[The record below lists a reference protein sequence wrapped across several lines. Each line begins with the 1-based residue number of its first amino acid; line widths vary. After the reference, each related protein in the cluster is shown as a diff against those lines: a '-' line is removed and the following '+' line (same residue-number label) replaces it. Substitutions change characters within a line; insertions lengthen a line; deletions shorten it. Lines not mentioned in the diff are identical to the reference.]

1 MRDETMSENK
11 NLHLE
16 SFYLQGARDLLLR
29 LQNDYEMCLIP
40 SVKCKCN
47 AKFSGDAPYDYF
59 PLNNTNTR
67 NLVGKGLVNALLQDR
82 KSLVRFLSGDYNGL
96 QGSVLKRDKKGK
108 VIELKI
114 EVI

>member
-1 MRDETMSENK
+1 MNKIK

-29 LQNDYEMCLIP
+29 LQQDYEMYLIP

-47 AKFSGDAPYDYF
+47 AKFSGSETPYDYF
-59 PLNNTNTR
+59 PLNNANAR
-67 NLVGKGLVNALLQDR
+67 KLVGKGLTNALLQDR
-82 KSLVRFLSGDYNGL
+82 ESLVRFLSGDYNGL

-108 VIELKI
+108 VTELKI
-114 EVI
+114 EVV